1 MYNEYERRYIMEEKL
16 LYTIKEYAKIMGVNE
31 ITVRRWIKKG
41 EVKILRK
48 GKVIRINKDELK
60 ASE

>member
-1 MYNEYERRYIMEEKL
+1 MEEKL